1 MPGVNPDPLE
11 AELVP
16 LPRKP
21 ASTRRSAATSARR
34 RSKPLVTLSID
45 VGGTGIKADF
55 LDESGKPL
63 GAAVRIPTHYPL
75 SPTGLLGVFM
85 QLAAAGPGFDRIS
98 VGFPGV
104 VRAGIV
110 LSAPHFVREGGEGTP
125 ISPELERAWDHFDLA
140 MSTSRVLGK
149 PTRVGNDA
157 EVQGMAV
164 IKGKGLEMVVTLGTA
179 FGSAIFQDGRLAVH
193 LELAHHPCH
202 KDKTYSEYL
211 GEAAR
216 RKVGGKRWNRRV
228 LLAVG
233 LVRDLILF
241 DHLYV
246 GGGNS
251 TRVKIPLGDDVSL
264 VSNSAGLLGGIK
276 LWGSGPGRPGVSR

>member
-1 MPGVNPDPLE
+1 LPGVILHPPE
-11 AELVP
+11 ANLVP
-16 LPRKP
+16 LARNPAPTRRP
-21 ASTRRSAATSARR
+21 ASPSGRRSTR
-34 RSKPLVTLSID
+34 LVTLSID

-55 LDESGKPL
+55 LDDSGKPL
-63 GAAVRIPTHYPL
+63 GAAVRVPTHYPL
-75 SPTGLLGVFM
+75 DPTGLIEVFK

-104 VRAGIV
+104 VRSGIV

-125 ISPELERAWDHFDLA
+125 VAPALERAWDRFDLA
-140 MSTSRVLGK
+140 EQTKQALGK

-164 IKGKGLEMVVTLGTA
+164 IKGKGLEVVITLGTA
-179 FGSAIFQDGRLAVH
+179 FGSAIFQDGKLAVH

-202 KDKTYSEYL
+202 KGKTYSEYV

-233 LVRDLILF
+233 LVRNLLLF

-251 TRVKIPLGDDVSL
+251 GRVKIPLGKDVTL

-276 LWGSGPGRPGVSR
+276 LWGTAPGRPRVSR

>member
-1 MPGVNPDPLE
+1 MPL
-11 AELVP
+11 A
-16 LPRKP
+16 RKP
-21 ASTRRSAATSARR
+21 APARRSHTPAARQ
-34 RSKPLVTLSID
+34 RSKRLVTLSID
-45 VGGTGIKADF
+45 VGGTGIKADL

-63 GAAVRIPTHYPL
+63 GAAVRVPTHYPL
-75 SPTGLLGVFM
+75 DPTGMIQVFK
-85 QLAAAGPGFDRIS
+85 QLASSGSGFDRVS

-104 VRAGIV
+104 VRSGIV

-125 ISPELERAWDHFDLA
+125 VSPALERAWDHFNLA
-140 MSTSRVLGK
+140 EQTKGALGK

-164 IKGKGLEMVVTLGTA
+164 IKGKGLEVVVTLGTA
-179 FGSAIFQDGRLAVH
+179 FGSAIFQDGKLAVH

-202 KDKTYSEYL
+202 KGKTYSEYV

-216 RKVGGKRWNRRV
+216 RKVGEKRWNRRV
-228 LLAVG
+228 LLAIG
-233 LVRDLILF
+233 LVRNLLLF

-251 TRVKIPLGDDVSL
+251 ARVKIPLGKDVTL

-276 LWGSGPGRPGVSR
+276 LWGSAPGRSRVSR

>member
-1 MPGVNPDPLE
+1 LPGVNPDPLE
-11 AELVP
+11 AEPVP
-16 LPRKP
+16 LPRQP
-21 ASTRRSAATSARR
+21 ARTRRAATPRR
-34 RSKPLVTLSID
+34 PRAKLPVTLSID

-63 GAAVRIPTHYPL
+63 GAAVRVPTHYPL
-75 SPTGLLGVFM
+75 HPAGLIGVFKK
-85 QLAAAGPGFDRIS
+85 LAAAGPGFDRIS

-104 VRAGIV
+104 VRSGIV
-110 LSAPHFVREGGEGTP
+110 LSAPHFVREGGEGTAL
-125 ISPELERAWDHFDLA
+125 SPELERAWDHFDLA
-140 MSTSRVLGK
+140 KTTSRALGK

-164 IKGKGLEMVVTLGTA
+164 IKGKGLEVVVTLGTA
-179 FGSAIFQDGRLAVH
+179 FGSAIFQDGQLAVH

-202 KDKTYSEYL
+202 KGKTYSEYV

-216 RKVGGKRWNRRV
+216 RKIGEKRWNRRV

-233 LVRDLILF
+233 LVRNLLLF

-251 TRVKIPLGDDVSL
+251 ARVKIPLGDDVSL

-276 LWGSGPGRPGVSR
+276 LWGSGPGRPRVSR

>member
-1 MPGVNPDPLE
+1 LE
-11 AELVP
+11 AEFVP
-16 LPRKP
+16 LARKP
-21 ASTRRSAATSARR
+21 AAARRSSSPARPQSR
-34 RSKPLVTLSID
+34 RLVTLSID

-55 LDESGKPL
+55 LDDSGKPL
-63 GAAVRIPTHYPL
+63 GAAVRVPTHYPL
-75 SPTGLLGVFM
+75 DPAGLIEVFK
-85 QLAAAGPGFDRIS
+85 QLASAGPAFDRIS

-104 VRAGIV
+104 VRSGIV

-125 ISPELERAWDHFDLA
+125 VSPTLERAWDHFDLA
-140 MSTSRVLGK
+140 GQTKRALGK
-149 PTRVGNDA
+149 STRVGNDA

-164 IKGKGLEMVVTLGTA
+164 IKGKGLEVVITLGTA
-179 FGSAIFQDGRLAVH
+179 FGTAVFQDGKLAVH

-202 KDKTYSEYL
+202 KGKTYSEYV

-216 RKVGGKRWNRRV
+216 RKVGEKRWNRRV

-233 LVRDLILF
+233 LVRNLLLF

-251 TRVKIPLGDDVSL
+251 ARVKIPLGKDVTM

-276 LWGSGPGRPGVSR
+276 LWNTAPGRPTVSR

>member
-1 MPGVNPDPLE
+1 MP
-11 AELVP
+11 LV
-16 LPRKP
+16 RKP
-21 ASTRRSAATSARR
+21 APAQRSANPARR
-34 RSKPLVTLSID
+34 QSSRVVTLSID

-55 LDESGKPL
+55 LDDSGKPL
-63 GAAVRIPTHYPL
+63 GAAVRVPTHYPL
-75 SPTGLLGVFM
+75 DPKGLIEVFK

-104 VRAGIV
+104 VRSGIV

-125 ISPELERAWDHFDLA
+125 VSPALERAWDHFDLA
-140 MSTSRVLGK
+140 ERTKQVLGK

-164 IKGKGLEMVVTLGTA
+164 IKGKGLEVVITLGTA
-179 FGSAIFQDGRLAVH
+179 FGSAIFQDGKLAVH

-202 KDKTYSEYL
+202 KGKTYSEYV

-216 RKVGGKRWNRRV
+216 RKVGEKRWNRRV

-233 LVRDLILF
+233 LVRNLLFF

-251 TRVKIPLGDDVSL
+251 TRVKIPLGKDVTL

-276 LWGSGPGRPGVSR
+276 LWSSAPGRSRVSR

>member
-1 MPGVNPDPLE
+1 
-11 AELVP
+11 VP
-16 LPRKP
+16 LSRKP
-21 ASTRRSAATSARR
+21 ATGGRPATALRR
-34 RSKPLVTLSID
+34 RPTRLVTLSID

-55 LDESGKPL
+55 LDASGKPL
-63 GAAVRIPTHYPL
+63 GAPVRVPTHYPL
-75 SPTGLLGVFM
+75 DPPGLIEVFK
-85 QLAAAGPGFDRIS
+85 QLAAAGPGFDRVS

-104 VRAGIV
+104 VRLGIV
-110 LSAPHFVREGGEGTP
+110 LSAPHFIREGGEGTP

-140 MSTSRVLGK
+140 KSTARALGK

-164 IKGKGLEMVVTLGTA
+164 IKGKGLEVVVTLGTA
-179 FGSAIFQDGRLAVH
+179 FGSAIFQDGKLAVH

-202 KDKTYSEYL
+202 KGKTYSDYV

-216 RKVGGKRWNRRV
+216 RKVGDKRWNRRV
-228 LLAVG
+228 LLAVN
-233 LVRDLILF
+233 LVRGLLFF

-251 TRVKIPLGDDVSL
+251 ARVKIPLGEDVTL
-264 VSNSAGLLGGIK
+264 VSNAAGLLGGIK
-276 LWGSGPGRPGVSR
+276 LWGPGPGRRRVVR

>member
-1 MPGVNPDPLE
+1 
-11 AELVP
+11 VP
-16 LPRKP
+16 LARKP
-21 ASTRRSAATSARR
+21 APARRSHTPAARQ
-34 RSKPLVTLSID
+34 RSKRLVTLSID
-45 VGGTGIKADF
+45 VGGTGIKADL

-63 GAAVRIPTHYPL
+63 GAAVRVPTHYPL
-75 SPTGLLGVFM
+75 DPTGMIQVFK
-85 QLAAAGPGFDRIS
+85 QLASSGSGFDRVS

-104 VRAGIV
+104 VRSGIV

-125 ISPELERAWDHFDLA
+125 VSPALERAWDHFNLA
-140 MSTSRVLGK
+140 EQTKGALGK

-164 IKGKGLEMVVTLGTA
+164 IKGKGLEVVVTLGTA
-179 FGSAIFQDGRLAVH
+179 FGSAIFQDGKLAVH

-202 KDKTYSEYL
+202 KGKTYSEYV

-216 RKVGGKRWNRRV
+216 RKVGEKRWNRRV
-228 LLAVG
+228 LLAIG
-233 LVRDLILF
+233 LVRNLLLF

-251 TRVKIPLGDDVSL
+251 ARVKIPLGKDVTL

-276 LWGSGPGRPGVSR
+276 LWGSAPGRSRVSR

>member
-1 MPGVNPDPLE
+1 MPL
-11 AELVP
+11 A
-16 LPRKP
+16 RKP
-21 ASTRRSAATSARR
+21 APNQRSATPAGR
-34 RSKPLVTLSID
+34 RSKRLVTLSID

-55 LDESGKPL
+55 LDDSGKPL
-63 GAAVRIPTHYPL
+63 GAAVRVPTHYPL
-75 SPTGLLGVFM
+75 DPTGLIEVFK
-85 QLAAAGPGFDRIS
+85 QLAAAGPGFDRVS

-104 VRAGIV
+104 VRSGIV
-110 LSAPHFVREGGEGTP
+110 LSAPHFVRESGEGTP
-125 ISPELERAWDHFDLA
+125 VSPALERAWDHFDLA
-140 MSTSRVLGK
+140 EQTKRALGK

-164 IKGKGLEMVVTLGTA
+164 IKGNGLEVVITLGTA
-179 FGSAIFQDGRLAVH
+179 FGSAIFQDGKLAVH

-202 KDKTYSEYL
+202 KGKTYSEYV

-216 RKVGGKRWNRRV
+216 RKVGEKRWNRRV

-233 LVRDLILF
+233 LVRNLLLF

-251 TRVKIPLGDDVSL
+251 TRVKIPLGKDVTL
-264 VSNSAGLLGGIK
+264 VSNAAGLLGGIK
-276 LWGSGPGRPGVSR
+276 LWGSAPGRPRVSR

>member
-1 MPGVNPDPLE
+1 
-11 AELVP
+11 VP

-21 ASTRRSAATSARR
+21 VTTRRRVAPRRPRPARV
-34 RSKPLVTLSID
+34 VTLSID

-55 LDESGKPL
+55 LDAAGKPL
-63 GAAVRIPTHYPL
+63 GEPVRVPTHYPL
-75 SPTGLLGVFM
+75 DPPGLIEVFKK
-85 QLAAAGPGFDRIS
+85 LAAARTGFDRVS

-104 VRAGIV
+104 VRSGIV
-110 LSAPHFVREGGEGTP
+110 LSAPHFIREGGEGTP
-125 ISPELERAWDHFDLA
+125 VSPELERAWGRFDLA
-140 MSTSRVLGK
+140 KSTARALGR

-164 IKGKGLEMVVTLGTA
+164 IKGKGLEVVVTLGTA
-179 FGSAIFQDGRLAVH
+179 FGSAIFQDGKLAVH

-202 KDKTYSEYL
+202 KGKTYSEYV

-216 RKVGGKRWNRRV
+216 RKVGNKRWNRRV
-228 LLAVG
+228 LRAVG
-233 LVRDLILF
+233 LVRALLLF

-251 TRVKIPLGDDVSL
+251 PRIKIPLGEDVSL

-276 LWGSGPGRPGVSR
+276 LWESVPGRRPAVR